1 MKLFRFLPRAV
12 ESWVGLAA
20 GLPTMIRLAWVS
32 MAVSLAAGAASGQW
46 PRLAYLVD
54 QVAAAAFAVVWLRF
68 VALGERPAGRIPFR
82 LGRRELFFT
91 LFWMAANAFVGYPAA
106 VFASTLAPVTGI
118 DAKAMAVPLMV
129 VAYALMGAFLL
140 LPVEYALDDVGKTRP
155 PTDLLLQGGVAAGIG
170 LLVVWGPPALALVAL
185 STVPTP
191 SPLAAKALALLPQ
204 YLGMAATAGYLGLVW
219 RTLLA
224 DAR

>member
-1 MKLFRFLPRAV
+1 LKLFRFLPRAV

-20 GLPTMIRLAWVS
+20 GLPVVARLAWLS

-54 QVAAAAFAVVWLRF
+54 QVAVAVFAVGWLRF
-68 VALGERPAGRIPFR
+68 VALGELPPGPLPVR

-91 LFWMAANAFVGYPAA
+91 LFWMAANTFVGYPAA
-106 VFASTLAPVTGI
+106 VFASTLAPVTGL
-118 DAKAMAVPLMV
+118 DAKALVLPLMV
-129 VAYALMGAFLL
+129 LSYAVMGTFLL

-155 PTDLLLQGGVAAGIG
+155 PVDLLLQGGVAAGIG
-170 LLVVWGPPALALVAL
+170 LVVVWGPPALAVVAL
-185 STVPTP
+185 ATVPTP

-204 YLGMAATAGYLGLVW
+204 YLGVAAVTGYLGLVW
-219 RTLLA
+219 RSLVA
-224 DAR
+224 DTG